1 MSARSDWSIK
11 LTFSRRISKKC
22 SLTLLALHATF
33 LLNSLPMETGL
44 RGWLPGIVCN
54 KTLER
59 SSFCLTGSVTAD
71 WFICY
76 LLIRWMIMITH
87 NGFIEVIDYYLK
99 RTLCISCW
107 CSVFLPCSCCWY
119 VLLVGCPYNTFP
131 CSLVLSPNI
140 GCMRLFNWS
149 FNSFT
154 FIPLNASTRIG
165 TWSVTVLAGF
175 LSNGRSFGRL
185 TNFGTTA
192 TALLSSTSSVNNK
205 SGR

>member
-1 MSARSDWSIK
+1 MHDRTDRSNLPFLVGSPNVA
-11 LTFSRRISKKC
+11 
-22 SLTLLALHATF
+22 SLYLHYMQHSCWIWYPWKQAYEVGYQAL
-33 LLNSLPMETGL
+33 
-44 RGWLPGIVCN
+44 VCN
-54 KTLER
+54 KTLEC
-59 SSFCLTGSVTAD
+59 SSFCLTGSVAAD

-119 VLLVGCPYNTFP
+119 VLLVGCQYNTFP
-131 CSLVLSPNI
+131 CSLFLSPNI

-165 TWSVTVLAGF
+165 TWSATVLAGF
-175 LSNGRSFGRL
+175 L
-185 TNFGTTA
+185 
-192 TALLSSTSSVNNK
+192 
-205 SGR
+205 